1 MISASVGGQEN
12 KDPLIIERIISMTM
26 HSPGR
31 LLELPLLR
39 RWLLLLPLTGVPL
52 LLLLLLLLWLLL
64 LVLLVV
70 RCFLCL
76 ALIFWNQTW
85 VTLFDRPGECRSHS
99 LWFTPSTSLWIRFCW
114 VKKKNV
120 NTKLLRMNC
129 NVRIYV
135 TSWKVFILVKRS
147 WESKKWATFIKV
159 TRDGRFSPQID
170 KVEEEE
176 ERSIQIIAPPLPSF
190 LI

>member
-1 MISASVGGQEN
+1 MSFSLSLIYSFHHPL
-12 KDPLIIERIISMTM
+12 DPF
-26 HSPGR
+26 
-31 LLELPLLR
+31 LLSKE
-39 RWLLLLPLTGVPL
+39 
-52 LLLLLLLLWLLL
+52 
-64 LVLLVV
+64 
-70 RCFLCL
+70 
-76 ALIFWNQTW
+76 
-85 VTLFDRPGECRSHS
+85 E
-99 LWFTPSTSLWIRFCW
+99 
-114 VKKKNV
+114 KNV

-176 ERSIQIIAPPLPSF
+176 ERSIQIIAPPCLLFCMRPCATFFRFWNECRGRDLLYLNKILDRKNPCFYDFDSHF
-190 LI
+190 FMTECRLLIQKRTRSISYRIIKKESLSIDIQKGATAAKD